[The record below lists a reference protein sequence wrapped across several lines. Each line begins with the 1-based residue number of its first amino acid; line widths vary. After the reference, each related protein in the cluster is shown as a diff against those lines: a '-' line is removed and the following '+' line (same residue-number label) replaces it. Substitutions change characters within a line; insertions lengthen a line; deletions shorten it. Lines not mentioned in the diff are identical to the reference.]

1 MSRAFRFHSGLKSG
15 NSDIFVTTTND
26 DLDFGFNGTVRNT
39 YLHFDTTKAAV
50 MPYGTQAVRPVVAR
64 QGELWWNESNST
76 LEVYT
81 GTEWVT
87 SVGSQTITVTQ
98 DYAQELN
105 VIYDLILA

>member
-1 MSRAFRFHSGLKSG
+1 
-15 NSDIFVTTTND
+15 
-26 DLDFGFNGTVRNT
+26 
-39 YLHFDTTKAAV
+39 
-50 MPYGTQAVRPVVAR
+50 MPYGLVGVRPVNAR
-64 QGELWWNESNST
+64 QGELWWNETNST

-98 DYAQELN
+98 QFAEDLN